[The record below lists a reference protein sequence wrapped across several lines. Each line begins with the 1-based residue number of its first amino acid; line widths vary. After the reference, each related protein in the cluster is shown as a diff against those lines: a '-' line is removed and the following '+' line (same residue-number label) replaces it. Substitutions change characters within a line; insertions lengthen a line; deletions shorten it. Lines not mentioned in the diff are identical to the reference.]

1 MNPTQPLTADEARKY
16 RENISA
22 VSGYASLPEAEK
34 ARKVVGV
41 YDAIKNYQPHFKG
54 LALERFNSA
63 EENVEKLRAGNMVY
77 LDSVRDALA
86 DALGSLYISGG
97 RKRSAISTKF
107 NRCVKSVRKTV
118 KARKGSNKES
128 AAIAICTTSVL
139 HTRKRTMKKYRK
151 GRLVTQRRKRGGA

>member
-1 MNPTQPLTADEARKY
+1 MNPLTADEARKY

-22 VSGYASLPEAEK
+22 VSGYASLSEEEQ

-41 YDAIKNYQPHFKG
+41 YDAIKNYKSHFKG
-54 LALERFNSA
+54 LTLDRFNSA
-63 EENVEKLRAGNMVY
+63 EENVEKLRGGDMMY
-77 LDSVRDALA
+77 LDSVRDALV

-107 NRCVKSVRKTV
+107 NRCVKSV
-118 KARKGSNKES
+118 KARKGSDKES